1 MADEGKSVAKIIDGK
16 AIAKQ
21 IHGEVAEGVAKLKE
35 ATGKVPGLAVII
47 VGEHKDSQTYA
58 KVKPYLAMD
67 IPVPGL
73 AVIIVG
79 ERKDSQTYVRMKVKA
94 CQEVGIASFEGKLP
108 GDASQDDV
116 IAAVREFN
124 ANPDLPLPA
133 HISEE
138 AVLAE
143 VALPKDVDGFHPI
156 NIGQLA
162 MKGRHPQFAPCTP
175 EGCMVLLEH
184 SGVQISGQIVR
195 RLKSASPQNAL
206 PPTSPYSTPM
216 HQRPLVPPALLQGCI
231 VLLERSG
238 VPISGQRVVVIGTF
252 YPSSPC
258 HIILK
263 PPTPFILQGCMVLL
277 ECSGVQ
283 ISGQRAVGCMVLL
296 ERSGVQ
302 ISGQRAVVIGR
313 SNIVGMPAAMLLVER
328 DATVTIVHSRTKEP
342 KEIVKQADIVI
353 AAIGRAQMVKADWL
367 KPGCAV
373 IDVGI
378 NAVDD
383 ASNKAGYRLVGNVDY
398 EQAREAHLPCSLS
411 SHSTALLPAP
421 LRPLSFN
428 SPSPPP
434 ARSFSIASPTLSIL
448 HQVKADWLKP
458 GCAVIDVGINAVDDV
473 SKKAGY
479 RLVGDVDYEGAREV
493 AGWIT
498 PVPGGVGPMTIAVLL
513 QHTLT
518 AAQRALGANS

>member
-35 ATGKVPGLAVII
+35 ATGK
-47 VGEHKDSQTYA
+47 
-58 KVKPYLAMD
+58 
-67 IPVPGL
+67 VPGL

-124 ANPDLPLPA
+124 ANPDVHGILVQLPLPA

-175 EGCMVLLEH
+175 E
-184 SGVQISGQIVR
+184 
-195 RLKSASPQNAL
+195 
-206 PPTSPYSTPM
+206 
-216 HQRPLVPPALLQGCI
+216 
-231 VLLERSG
+231 
-238 VPISGQRVVVIGTF
+238 
-252 YPSSPC
+252 
-258 HIILK
+258 
-263 PPTPFILQGCMVLL
+263 
-277 ECSGVQ
+277 
-283 ISGQRAVGCMVLL
+283 GCMVLL

-353 AAIGRAQMVKADWL
+353 AAIGRAQMVKGDWLKAGCAVIDEGINAVDDVSKKAGYRLVGDVDYEEAREVKADWL

-458 GCAVIDVGINAVDDV
+458 GCAVIDVGINAVDDA

>member
-1 MADEGKSVAKIIDGK
+1 MAEEGNVAKIIDGK

-35 ATGKVPGLAVII
+35 ATGK
-47 VGEHKDSQTYA
+47 
-58 KVKPYLAMD
+58 
-67 IPVPGL
+67 VPGL

-124 ANPDLPLPA
+124 ANPDVHGILVQLPLPA

-175 EGCMVLLEH
+175 E
-184 SGVQISGQIVR
+184 
-195 RLKSASPQNAL
+195 
-206 PPTSPYSTPM
+206 
-216 HQRPLVPPALLQGCI
+216 
-231 VLLERSG
+231 
-238 VPISGQRVVVIGTF
+238 
-252 YPSSPC
+252 
-258 HIILK
+258 
-263 PPTPFILQGCMVLL
+263 
-277 ECSGVQ
+277 
-283 ISGQRAVGCMVLL
+283 GCMVLL

-353 AAIGRAQMVKADWL
+353 AAIGKAQMDERSSYHSALEDQGAHGDCEAGGHRYCCHWEGPDVHSRTKEPKEIVKQADIVIAAIGKAQMEGPPRAPFFLLMCKHPILSPSSPPHLHLLFSPLPLLFLSLLPYLSRFSLFSSSPHCSFPPKQVKGDWL
-367 KPGCAV
+367 KGGCAV

-383 ASNKAGYRLVGNVDY
+383 A
-398 EQAREAHLPCSLS
+398 
-411 SHSTALLPAP
+411 
-421 LRPLSFN
+421 
-428 SPSPPP
+428 
-434 ARSFSIASPTLSIL
+434 
-448 HQVKADWLKP
+448 
-458 GCAVIDVGINAVDDV
+458 

-479 RLVGDVDYEGAREV
+479 RLVGDVDYEGARE
-493 AGWIT
+493 GSSPHSLFSHST
-498 PVPGGVGPMTIAVLL
+498 TLL
-513 QHTLT
+513 PAPILSFLSVSSPPLF
-518 AAQRALGANS
+518 ALLPKTGKSGLAEARVCSDRRGDQCSG